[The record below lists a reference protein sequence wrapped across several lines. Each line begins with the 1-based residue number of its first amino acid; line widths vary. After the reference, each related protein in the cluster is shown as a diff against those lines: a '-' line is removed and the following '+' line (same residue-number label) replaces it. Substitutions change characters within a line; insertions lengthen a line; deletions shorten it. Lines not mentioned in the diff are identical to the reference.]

1 MKRRLLQLRGW
12 LPAVYHNVE
21 VTARR
26 RAHISQRVCRLLTF
40 PTFLRSPFATKSA
53 IREMKV
59 DGSSPRF
66 ACLPCKQMPTI
77 LPSNCLFYRQQS
89 YWRTTMKF
97 REKLKK
103 MVQNRRA
110 FRELSSLDDRT
121 LEDLGVSRSNILAAV
136 EGRR

>member
-1 MKRRLLQLRGW
+1 MR
-12 LPAVYHNVE
+12 
-21 VTARR
+21 
-26 RAHISQRVCRLLTF
+26 
-40 PTFLRSPFATKSA
+40 
-53 IREMKV
+53 
-59 DGSSPRF
+59 
-66 ACLPCKQMPTI
+66 
-77 LPSNCLFYRQQS
+77 
-89 YWRTTMKF
+89 F